1 MVDKNVK
8 QNSVQIV
15 GKMGGKMINKMFGKV
30 ADNMIY

>member
-15 GKMGGKMINKMFGKV
+15 GKMGGKMIYKMFVKV
-30 ADNMIY
+30 VTKE

>member
-15 GKMGGKMINKMFGKV
+15 GKMGGKMIYKMFGKV